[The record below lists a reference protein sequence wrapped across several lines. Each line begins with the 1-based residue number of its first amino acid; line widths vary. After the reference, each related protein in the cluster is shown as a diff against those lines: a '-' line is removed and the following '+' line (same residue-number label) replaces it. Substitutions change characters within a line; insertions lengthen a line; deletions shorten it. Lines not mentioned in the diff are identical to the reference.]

1 MSDEHTPDTV
11 VDQTA
16 ANGEKKRG
24 FSLIELMLVIVII
37 GILTAIAFISMLHYR
52 TVIRVNASA
61 REMAG
66 HLRYARAK
74 AIKNNRSVMV
84 RFDNTGDLN
93 TYYVGVDADENGTF
107 DGIFQMYKLQPGI
120 IFGYYPSINQIP
132 GHRYPVPGAIDID
145 NTGAAKGSSV
155 TNKDH
160 FNYDGS
166 ANFGGV
172 AYIIP
177 RTDLS
182 TTGNRPDRSRAVSW
196 EKTTGR
202 IRAWKWKY
210 ADQTWR

>member
-1 MSDEHTPDTV
+1 MSEENTPDTV
-11 VDQTA
+11 QNESVLS
-16 ANGEKKRG
+16 GEKKRG
-24 FSLIELMLVIVII
+24 FSLLELMLVVAII

-66 HLRYARAK
+66 HMRYARAK
-74 AIKNNRSVMV
+74 AIKNNRAVMV
-84 RFDNTGDLN
+84 RFDNTGDQN
-93 TYYVGVDADENGTF
+93 TYYVGIDADENGTY

-120 IFGYYPSINQIP
+120 IFGYYPTINQIP
-132 GHRYPVPGAIDID
+132 GHRYPVPDSIDID
-145 NTGAAKGSSV
+145 NTGAGKGSSV

-177 RTDLS
+177 KTDLS
-182 TTGNRPDRSRAVSW
+182 ATGSRPDRMRAVSW

-202 IRAWKWKY
+202 IRAWKWKHI
-210 ADQTWR
+210 DRTWR